1 MSGSRSTRGTGGGGP
16 IQGASAWPSSFT
28 GPAPYS
34 PPFNTDATEE
44 DPSAYGEPYAPYAE
58 AGSDYVDPYAAES
71 YAAGAYAHDAYTA
84 DPYANGTYGAEAYGA
99 ETYAA
104 APYGEDPYS
113 YAAGG
118 ASYVEVEAAEA
129 DFAAPE
135 FASSA
140 YLDEG
145 YPAHEFQGF
154 DDFGGAGHG
163 IGAGLGTIEEIE
175 VYEATATIVAAPP
188 APPVELDIPGPRRPE
203 DDAPRVRGAQR
214 RPVPRKVGWAG
225 RVVQGVV
232 LASLLGG
239 VTAYVAFE
247 KTVSI
252 SVDGTVQ
259 QIHSFASTVGAALAS
274 ANITTGSHDLVSP
287 ATSAALA
294 DNSTIT
300 VKYGRPVDVTVNGTA
315 ERVWV
320 HSLTVGTAL
329 QEMGIRAQGARLVSA
344 SMNTPI
350 GRSGAD
356 FSVFTMRRVTF
367 LVDGKTDQLDTTD
380 ATIQAAMGDAGIA
393 LHNQD
398 TASVPLGSL
407 PTDGETISIMRIT
420 GTTEVKQIP
429 IPYTV
434 TKESDPT
441 AYTGTT
447 SVVTPGQDGV
457 SQVTYALQIINGVKQ
472 KPKQISQSVIKQPVA
487 EVDKVGTKALP
498 TSASSLNWAALA
510 NCESGGNPQSVD
522 SSGLYYGLYQF
533 SVSTWDSLGG
543 TGLPSQASPAE
554 QTSLAELLYERSGAG
569 QWPVCGHFLFS

>member
-1 MSGSRSTRGTGGGGP
+1 M
-16 IQGASAWPSSFT
+16 QGASAWPSSFT
-28 GPAPYS
+28 GPARHS
-34 PPFNTDATEE
+34 PPFNTDATED
-44 DPSAYGEPYAPYAE
+44 DPSAYREPYAPYAE
-58 AGSDYVDPYAAES
+58 AGSEYVDPYAAET
-71 YAAGAYAHDAYTA
+71 YAHDAYAA
-84 DPYANGTYGAEAYGA
+84 DPYASGTYGAGAESYGA

-104 APYGEDPYS
+104 VPYGDDPYG

-118 ASYVEVEAAEA
+118 YAEA
-129 DFAAPE
+129 DYAAPE
-135 FASSA
+135 FASST
-140 YLDEG
+140 YVEEG
-145 YPAHEFQGF
+145 YPAHEFESFPELQEFSPEFQGF
-154 DDFGGAGHG
+154 GTAGHG
-163 IGAGLGTIEEIE
+163 VATVEETE
-175 VYEATATIVAAPP
+175 VFEAIAPVSAPP
-188 APPVELDIPGPRRPE
+188 LPPGELDIPGPRRPDRPE
-203 DDAPRVRGAQR
+203 GDSPGTRGTQR
-214 RPVPRKVGWAG
+214 RPAPRRKVGWAG
-225 RVVQGVV
+225 RAVQGLV

-247 KTVSI
+247 KTVTI

-274 ANITTGSHDLVSP
+274 ANISTGSHDLVSP
-287 ATSAALA
+287 AAGAALA

-300 VKYGRPVDVTVNGTA
+300 VKYGRPVDVTVNGTS
-315 ERVWV
+315 EHVWV

-329 QEMGIRAQGARLVSA
+329 QELGIRAQGARLVSV

-356 FSVFTMRRVTF
+356 FSIFTMRRVTF

-380 ATIQAAMGDAGIA
+380 ATVQAAMGDAGIA

-420 GTTEVKQIP
+420 GTTEVKQVS

-441 AYTGTT
+441 AYSGTT
-447 SVVTPGQDGV
+447 TVVTPGQDGE
-457 SQVTYALQIINGVKQ
+457 SQVTYALQIINGVRQ
-472 KPKQISQSVIKQPVA
+472 KPKQISQTVIKQPVA
-487 EVDKVGTKALP
+487 EVDKVGTKPLP
-498 TSASSLNWAALA
+498 SSASGLNWGALA

-522 SSGLYYGLYQF
+522 ASGTYYGLYQF